1 MKPRRRL
8 RYRLVRWIVL
18 RLLRKGEIYNV
29 EELVEFRKRVFL
41 QERKIEMVNEA
52 RARKLQKSREI

>member
-1 MKPRRRL
+1 MKPKRRL

-18 RLLRKGEIYNV
+18 RYLRKGEIYNV
-29 EELVEFRKRVFL
+29 EELVEFRKRGFL
-41 QERKIEMVNEA
+41 QERKIQMRDEA